1 VSRVSVRVRP
11 AELPDVP
18 ALVGLTQSIDFT
30 TGSFSGSPLID
41 PAADRLSE
49 RFAAIIDDGTRAIL
63 VGIDDGSGD
72 PIGLLVARRE
82 ERDAIDPDP
91 VLHISHLMVAP
102 RHRRRG
108 VGRALLSAAV
118 QVAEEDGLDRIVIT
132 AGAGSREANR
142 YLSRIGFAPLFVN
155 RVAPI
160 TVLRRSLGLADVPE
174 RMAVLRRAR
183 LVRAQR
189 GGLSARAGRRS

>member
-1 VSRVSVRVRP
+1 VRP
-11 AELPDVP
+11 AELADVP
-18 ALVGLTQSIDFT
+18 SLVRLTQSIDFT
-30 TGSFSGSPLID
+30 TGAFTGGSLVD
-41 PAADRLSE
+41 PATDRLTE
-49 RFAAIIDDGTRAIL
+49 RFEQIIAEGTRTIL
-63 VGIDDGSGD
+63 VGIDDVTGEA
-72 PIGLLVARRE
+72 IGVLVARRE

-91 VLHISHLMVAP
+91 VLHISHLMVVP

-118 QVAEEDGLDRIVIT
+118 HVCEEEGLDRVVIT

-142 YLSRIGFAPLFVN
+142 YLSRIGFAPLFVQ
-155 RVAPI
+155 RVAPT
-160 TVLRRSLGLADVPE
+160 TVLRRSLGLVDAPE

-189 GGLSARAGRRS
+189 SALSARSTRRGA